1 MKPLYKFLTN
11 SCVSTPTDCR
21 TEPNLDDLNLAFQ
34 DIGVCL
40 HELED
45 FVSQVDQVPFI
56 HQLPRYPKPKP
67 CVLHH
72 PRNGEIAERLEQ
84 YYDYLPPLVSK
95 LLQNEGFVWLLLLC
109 SLLLTLILKLYY
121 CSNYCRYVLAISKLP
136 LVFVSERASVQH
148 FEFGLHKN

>member
-1 MKPLYKFLTN
+1 LKTSCPVGENGSPICVFDKFLF
-11 SCVSTPTDCR
+11 SISTDCR

-95 LLQNEGFVWLLLLC
+95 LLQNEGFVWLLLLR
-109 SLLLTLILKLYY
+109 SLLLTLILKFYY
-121 CSNYCRYVLAISKLP
+121 CSNYCRYLAISKLP
-136 LVFVSERASVQH
+136 LFFVSE
-148 FEFGLHKN
+148 

>member
-1 MKPLYKFLTN
+1 MTC
-11 SCVSTPTDCR
+11 CVSIPTDCR

-84 YYDYLPPLVSK
+84 YYDYFPPLVSK
-95 LLQNEGFVWLLLLC
+95 LLQNEGFVWLPLR
-109 SLLLTLILKLYY
+109 SLLLTLILKLCY
-121 CSNYCRYVLAISKLP
+121 CSNTVNVY
-136 LVFVSERASVQH
+136 
-148 FEFGLHKN
+148 